1 MNCPERQKKGS
12 SGHAKAGINL
22 CCVCHASLCLV
33 DDISGAF
40 IIFIHP
46 TLEGEMNEDKASR
59 RIVYLCESAVLT

>member
-1 MNCPERQKKGS
+1 MP
-12 SGHAKAGINL
+12 AV
-22 CCVCHASLCLV
+22 VCHASLCLV

-46 TLEGEMNEDKASR
+46 TLEGEMNEDKASG